1 MPNASLR
8 NASPPSDRWQQA
20 KSVALRRWDLLQ
32 PDDIDRVRGNT
43 ERMIELLQ
51 VKYGLDRD
59 KATRELI
66 AWSRSLQGTTP
77 AASARR

>member
-8 NASPPSDRWQQA
+8 NGAAPSDRWQKA

-59 KATRELI
+59 KASREII
-66 AWSRSLQGTTP
+66 AWSRSLHGTTP
-77 AASARR
+77 AANARR